1 MSRLEKRAPR
11 APNEGARVEAAS
23 ATDVGRVR
31 TVNEDSLLVAYP
43 VFLVADGMGG
53 HLFGDLASREAVEAF
68 RELGTG
74 EPTTVEAVVEVIQR
88 ANTAVCALAGDATAG
103 TTLAGVALVTV
114 EGGADPCWMVFNVG
128 DSRVY
133 SWGGGALRQVSVDH
147 SAVQELIDA
156 GEISEAEARSH
167 PQRNVVTAALGARAE
182 LEPDVWVLP
191 TGGSQCFLICSDGL
205 TKEVADVQIAEIM
218 GASPPLVAAQTL
230 VDAALANGG
239 ADNVSVVIVDA
250 EFGEESAESQNAE
263 LPAHLE
269 MTRPSGRSAT

>member
-1 MSRLEKRAPR
+1 VPKEDARLTAS
-11 APNEGARVEAAS
+11 S

-31 TVNEDSLLVAYP
+31 TVNEDSLLIAPP

-53 HLFGDLASREAVEAF
+53 HKFGDLASREVVDAF
-68 RELGTG
+68 RQLGTG
-74 EPTTVEAVVEVIQR
+74 EPTTVEAVVETIRR
-88 ANTAVCALAGDATAG
+88 ANDSVRELAGDATAG

-114 EGGADPCWMVFNVG
+114 PGAEDPSWMVFNVG

-133 SWGGGALRQVSVDH
+133 SWSGDILRQVSVDH

-167 PQRNVVTAALGARAE
+167 PQRNVVTAALGAHAE

-191 TGGSQCFLICSDGL
+191 TGGPQAFLICSDGL
-205 TKEVADVQIAEIM
+205 TKEVTDAQIT
-218 GASPPLVAAQTL
+218 SVLRDSDPRTAAQAL

-250 EFGEESAESQNAE
+250 EIGSVAVGYPNAE

-269 MTRPSGRSAT
+269 ATRPSGRSAS